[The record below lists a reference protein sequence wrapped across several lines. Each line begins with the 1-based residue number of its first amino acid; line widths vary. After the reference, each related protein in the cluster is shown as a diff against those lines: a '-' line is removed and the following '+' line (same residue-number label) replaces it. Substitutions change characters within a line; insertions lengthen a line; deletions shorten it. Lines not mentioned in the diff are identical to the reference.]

1 MKTIFRSTVAA
12 LAVVLSA
19 SCGNNA
25 GKGAQQTDVMA
36 DVAPTVS
43 VEQVSVREVPQTA
56 TYTSTVQPYVKNNI
70 APQAPG
76 RIAKIFVEVG
86 DHVTKGQKLV
96 QMDAANLQQ
105 LTLQIENQKVDFA
118 RIKELYAVGAVSKAE
133 FDNMKMSLE
142 VAETQY
148 KNIMENTQLLS
159 PIDGIVTARNYD
171 NGDLYA
177 GAAILTVE
185 QIRPVKLL
193 VNVSENYYSKV
204 KKGDK
209 AIITLDAL
217 PGEKF
222 TATVSLK
229 YPTINA
235 STHTFPVELTLTNK
249 DEKVRPGMF
258 ARAQINFGTEDHVVV
273 PDVAVVKQPGS
284 GERFVYLYNNGKV
297 SYVKVELGQRLNDA
311 YELLGGVADGL
322 GACTQ
327 QIAQRLSENRDPHR
341 QQDGH
346 GQDGHYRLGEDLL
359 GPVMLLV
366 AHGEG
371 TQGGGAHGQEDGN
384 AREDVDEGQGD
395 IRHFGGG

>member
-1 MKTIFRSTVAA
+1 MKRKVFSLAAIAFTVLLAA
-12 LAVVLSA
+12 
-19 SCGNNA
+19 CG
-25 GKGAQQTDVMA
+25 GK
-36 DVAPTVS
+36 
-43 VEQVSVREVPQTA
+43 EQKAQTA
-56 TYTSTVQPYVKNNI
+56 TVTEEVKPSVKVAQVAVRPVDQVRDYVGTVQAEVKNNI

-76 RIAKIFVEVG
+76 RINKIFVEVG
-86 DHVTKGQKLV
+86 DHVRKGQKLV

-118 RIKELYAVGAVSKAE
+118 RVKELYAVGGVSKAE

-148 KNIMENTQLLS
+148 NNIMENTQLLS

-185 QIRPVKLL
+185 QIRPVKLI

-222 TATVSLK
+222 IATVSLK

-235 STHTFPVELTLTNK
+235 ATHTFPVELMLSNQ

-258 ARAQINFGTEDHVVV
+258 ARAELNFGTEHHVVV
-273 PDVAVVKQPGS
+273 PDMAIVKQPGS
-284 GERFVYLYNNGKV
+284 GERFVYVYNHGKV
-297 SYVKVELGQRLNDA
+297 NYVKVELGQRLGDA
-311 YELLGGVADGL
+311 YELLGGIPDGATVVIAGQGRLADG
-322 GACTQ
+322 
-327 QIAQRLSENRDPHR
+327 IEVRVEK
-341 QQDGH
+341 
-346 GQDGHYRLGEDLL
+346 
-359 GPVMLLV
+359 
-366 AHGEG
+366 
-371 TQGGGAHGQEDGN
+371 
-384 AREDVDEGQGD
+384 
-395 IRHFGGG
+395 

>member
-1 MKTIFRSTVAA
+1 MKRKAFSFAA
-12 LAVVLSA
+12 LAMTLMLA
-19 SCGNNA
+19 ACG
-25 GKGAQQTDVMA
+25 GKTQTTQTA
-36 DVAPTVS
+36 AA
-43 VEQVSVREVPQTA
+43 VEEVKPAVKLAQVSVRPVDQVRD
-56 TYTSTVQPYVKNNI
+56 YVGTVEAEVKNNI

-86 DHVTKGQKLV
+86 DHVRKGQKLV

-193 VNVSENYYSKV
+193 VNVSETYYSKV
-204 KKGDK
+204 QKGDK
-209 AIITLDAL
+209 ATITLDAL
-217 PGEKF
+217 PGETF

-235 STHTFPVELTLTNK
+235 ATHTFPV
-249 DEKVRPGMF
+249 
-258 ARAQINFGTEDHVVV
+258 
-273 PDVAVVKQPGS
+273 
-284 GERFVYLYNNGKV
+284 
-297 SYVKVELGQRLNDA
+297 
-311 YELLGGVADGL
+311 
-322 GACTQ
+322 
-327 QIAQRLSENRDPHR
+327 
-341 QQDGH
+341 
-346 GQDGHYRLGEDLL
+346 
-359 GPVMLLV
+359 
-366 AHGEG
+366 
-371 TQGGGAHGQEDGN
+371 
-384 AREDVDEGQGD
+384 
-395 IRHFGGG
+395 

>member
-1 MKTIFRSTVAA
+1 MKKNVFSLAA
-12 LAVVLSA
+12 LAMTAMLA
-19 SCGNNA
+19 ACG
-25 GKGAQQTDVMA
+25 GKGETAQTV
-36 DVAPTVS
+36 VAP
-43 VEQVSVREVPQTA
+43 VEEVKPAVKVAQVSVRPVDQVRD
-56 TYTSTVQPYVKNNI
+56 YVGTVQAEVKNNI

-185 QIRPVKLL
+185 QIRPVKLM

-204 KKGDK
+204 EKGDK
-209 AIITLDAL
+209 AAITLDAL
-217 PGEKF
+217 PGETF

-311 YELLGGVADGL
+311 YELLGGVADG
-322 GACTQ
+322 ATVV
-327 QIAQRLSENRDPHR
+327 IA
-341 QQDGH
+341 
-346 GQDGHYRLGEDLL
+346 
-359 GPVMLLV
+359 
-366 AHGEG
+366 
-371 TQGGGAHGQEDGN
+371 
-384 AREDVDEGQGD
+384 GQGRLTD
-395 IRHFGGG
+395 GMEVRVEK

>member
-1 MKTIFRSTVAA
+1 MKRNVFSLAA
-12 LAVVLSA
+12 LAMTVLLA
-19 SCGNNA
+19 ACG
-25 GKGAQQTDVMA
+25 GKGETTQTV
-36 DVAPTVS
+36 VAP
-43 VEQVSVREVPQTA
+43 VEEVKPAVKVAQVSVRPVDQVRD
-56 TYTSTVQPYVKNNI
+56 YVGTVQAEVKNNI

-159 PIDGIVTARNYD
+159 PINGIVTARNYD

-185 QIRPVKLL
+185 QIRPVKLM

-209 AIITLDAL
+209 ATITLDAL
-217 PGEKF
+217 PGETF

-235 STHTFPVELTLTNK
+235 STHTFPVELTLANK

-258 ARAQINFGTEDHVVV
+258 ARAQINFGTENHVVV

-284 GERFVYLYNNGKV
+284 GERFVYVYNDGKV

-311 YELLGGVADGL
+311 YELLGGLADG
-322 GACTQ
+322 AT
-327 QIAQRLSENRDPHR
+327 I
-341 QQDGH
+341 
-346 GQDGHYRLGEDLL
+346 
-359 GPVMLLV
+359 VV
-366 AHGEG
+366 A
-371 TQGGGAHGQEDGN
+371 
-384 AREDVDEGQGD
+384 GQGRLAD
-395 IRHFGGG
+395 GAEVRVEK

>member
-1 MKTIFRSTVAA
+1 MKRNVFSLAA
-12 LAVVLSA
+12 LAMTAMLA
-19 SCGNNA
+19 ACG
-25 GKGAQQTDVMA
+25 GKGETAQTVVTP
-36 DVAPTVS
+36 VAEVKPAVK
-43 VEQVSVREVPQTA
+43 VAQVSVRPVDQVRD
-56 TYTSTVQPYVKNNI
+56 YVGTVQAEVKNNI

-185 QIRPVKLL
+185 QIRPVKLM

-204 KKGDK
+204 EKGDK
-209 AIITLDAL
+209 AAITLDAL
-217 PGEKF
+217 PGETF

-311 YELLGGVADGL
+311 YELLGGVADG
-322 GACTQ
+322 ATVV
-327 QIAQRLSENRDPHR
+327 IA
-341 QQDGH
+341 
-346 GQDGHYRLGEDLL
+346 
-359 GPVMLLV
+359 
-366 AHGEG
+366 
-371 TQGGGAHGQEDGN
+371 
-384 AREDVDEGQGD
+384 GQGRLTD
-395 IRHFGGG
+395 GMEVRVEK

>member
-1 MKTIFRSTVAA
+1 MKKTTFSFAA
-12 LAVVLSA
+12 LAVTALLA
-19 SCGNNA
+19 ACGSKPQA
-25 GKGAQQTDVMA
+25 TEAATTT
-36 DVAPTVS
+36 VAEVKPAVK
-43 VEQVSVREVPQTA
+43 VAQVSVRPVDQVRD
-56 TYTSTVQPYVKNNI
+56 YVGTVQAEVKNNI

-185 QIRPVKLL
+185 QIRPGKLM

-204 KKGDK
+204 EKGDK
-209 AIITLDAL
+209 AAITLDAL
-217 PGEKF
+217 PGETF

-311 YELLGGVADGL
+311 YELLGGVADG
-322 GACTQ
+322 ATVV
-327 QIAQRLSENRDPHR
+327 IA
-341 QQDGH
+341 
-346 GQDGHYRLGEDLL
+346 
-359 GPVMLLV
+359 
-366 AHGEG
+366 
-371 TQGGGAHGQEDGN
+371 
-384 AREDVDEGQGD
+384 GQGRLTD
-395 IRHFGGG
+395 GMEVRVEK

>member
-1 MKTIFRSTVAA
+1 MKRNVFSLAA
-12 LAVVLSA
+12 LAMTAMLA
-19 SCGNNA
+19 ACG
-25 GKGAQQTDVMA
+25 GKSETTQTAVTP
-36 DVAPTVS
+36 VAEVKPAVK
-43 VEQVSVREVPQTA
+43 VAQVSVRPVDQVRD
-56 TYTSTVQPYVKNNI
+56 YVGTVQAEVKNNI

-96 QMDAANLQQ
+96 QMDAANLHQ

-185 QIRPVKLL
+185 QIRPVKLM

-209 AIITLDAL
+209 AAITLDAL
-217 PGEKF
+217 PGETF

-235 STHTFPVELTLTNK
+235 ATHTFPVELTLANK

-258 ARAQINFGTEDHVVV
+258 ARAEINFGTENRVVV
-273 PDVAVVKQPGS
+273 PDVAIVKQPGS

-297 SYVKVELGQRLNDA
+297 SYVKVELGQRLGDA
-311 YELLGGVADGL
+311 YELLGGIPDG
-322 GACTQ
+322 ATVV
-327 QIAQRLSENRDPHR
+327 IA
-341 QQDGH
+341 
-346 GQDGHYRLGEDLL
+346 
-359 GPVMLLV
+359 
-366 AHGEG
+366 
-371 TQGGGAHGQEDGN
+371 
-384 AREDVDEGQGD
+384 GQGRLTD
-395 IRHFGGG
+395 GAEVRVEK

>member
-1 MKTIFRSTVAA
+1 MKKTTFSFAA
-12 LAVVLSA
+12 LAVTALLAACGSKPQATETA
-19 SCGNNA
+19 STA
-25 GKGAQQTDVMA
+25 
-36 DVAPTVS
+36 VAEVKPAVK
-43 VEQVSVREVPQTA
+43 VAQVSVRPVDQVRD
-56 TYTSTVQPYVKNNI
+56 YVGTVQAEVKNNI

-185 QIRPVKLL
+185 QIRPVKLM

-204 KKGDK
+204 EKGDK
-209 AIITLDAL
+209 AAITLDAL
-217 PGEKF
+217 PGETF

-235 STHTFPVELTLTNK
+235 STHTFPVELTLANK

-258 ARAQINFGTEDHVVV
+258 ARAQINFGTENHVVV
-273 PDVAVVKQPGS
+273 PDVAIVKQPGS
-284 GERFVYLYNNGKV
+284 GERFVYVYNNGKV

-311 YELLGGVADGL
+311 YELLGGVADG
-322 GACTQ
+322 AT
-327 QIAQRLSENRDPHR
+327 
-341 QQDGH
+341 
-346 GQDGHYRLGEDLL
+346 
-359 GPVMLLV
+359 VVV
-366 AHGEG
+366 A
-371 TQGGGAHGQEDGN
+371 
-384 AREDVDEGQGD
+384 GQGRLTD
-395 IRHFGGG
+395 GIEVRVEK

>member
-1 MKTIFRSTVAA
+1 MKRNVFSLAA
-12 LAVVLSA
+12 LAMTAMLA
-19 SCGNNA
+19 ACG
-25 GKGAQQTDVMA
+25 GKSETTQTAVTP
-36 DVAPTVS
+36 VAEVKPAVK
-43 VEQVSVREVPQTA
+43 VAQVSVRPVDQVRD
-56 TYTSTVQPYVKNNI
+56 YVGTVQAEVKNNI

-96 QMDAANLQQ
+96 QMDAANLHQ

-185 QIRPVKLL
+185 QIRPVKLM

-209 AIITLDAL
+209 AAITLDAL
-217 PGEKF
+217 PGETF

-235 STHTFPVELTLTNK
+235 ATHTFPVELTLANK

-258 ARAQINFGTEDHVVV
+258 ARAEINFGTENRVVV
-273 PDVAVVKQPGS
+273 PDVAIVKQPGS

-297 SYVKVELGQRLNDA
+297 SYVKVELGQRLGDA
-311 YELLGGVADGL
+311 YELLGGVADG
-322 GACTQ
+322 ATVV
-327 QIAQRLSENRDPHR
+327 IA
-341 QQDGH
+341 
-346 GQDGHYRLGEDLL
+346 
-359 GPVMLLV
+359 
-366 AHGEG
+366 
-371 TQGGGAHGQEDGN
+371 
-384 AREDVDEGQGD
+384 GQGRLTD
-395 IRHFGGG
+395 GAEVRVEK

>member
-1 MKTIFRSTVAA
+1 MKKTTFSFAA
-12 LAVVLSA
+12 LAVTALLA
-19 SCGNNA
+19 ACGSKPQA
-25 GKGAQQTDVMA
+25 TEAATTT
-36 DVAPTVS
+36 VAEVKPAVK
-43 VEQVSVREVPQTA
+43 VAQVSVRPVDQVRD
-56 TYTSTVQPYVKNNI
+56 YVGTVQAEVKNNI

-185 QIRPVKLL
+185 QIRPVKLM

-204 KKGDK
+204 EKGDK
-209 AIITLDAL
+209 AAITLDAL
-217 PGEKF
+217 PGETF

-311 YELLGGVADGL
+311 YELLGGVADG
-322 GACTQ
+322 ATVV
-327 QIAQRLSENRDPHR
+327 IA
-341 QQDGH
+341 
-346 GQDGHYRLGEDLL
+346 
-359 GPVMLLV
+359 
-366 AHGEG
+366 
-371 TQGGGAHGQEDGN
+371 
-384 AREDVDEGQGD
+384 GQGRLTD
-395 IRHFGGG
+395 GMEVRVEK

>member
-1 MKTIFRSTVAA
+1 MKRNVFSLAA
-12 LAVVLSA
+12 LAMTALLA
-19 SCGNNA
+19 ACG
-25 GKGAQQTDVMA
+25 GKGETAQTAATPVEVVKPA
-36 DVAPTVS
+36 VKVA
-43 VEQVSVREVPQTA
+43 QVSVRPVDQVRD
-56 TYTSTVQPYVKNNI
+56 YVGTVQAEVKNNI

-185 QIRPVKLL
+185 QIRPVKLM

-209 AIITLDAL
+209 AAITLDAL
-217 PGEKF
+217 PGETF

-235 STHTFPVELTLTNK
+235 ATHTFPVELTLTNK

-258 ARAQINFGTEDHVVV
+258 ARAQINFGTENHVVI

-284 GERFVYLYNNGKV
+284 GERFVYLYDNGKV
-297 SYVKVELGQRLNDA
+297 NYVKVELGQRLDDA
-311 YELLGGVADGL
+311 YELLGGVADGATVVVAGQTRL
-322 GACTQ
+322 TDGAEV
-327 QIAQRLSENRDPHR
+327 RVEK
-341 QQDGH
+341 
-346 GQDGHYRLGEDLL
+346 
-359 GPVMLLV
+359 
-366 AHGEG
+366 
-371 TQGGGAHGQEDGN
+371 
-384 AREDVDEGQGD
+384 
-395 IRHFGGG
+395 

>member
-1 MKTIFRSTVAA
+1 MKRNVFSLAA
-12 LAVVLSA
+12 LAMTALLA
-19 SCGNNA
+19 ACG
-25 GKGAQQTDVMA
+25 GKGETVQTAAAPVEVVKPA
-36 DVAPTVS
+36 VKVA
-43 VEQVSVREVPQTA
+43 QVSVRPVDQVRD
-56 TYTSTVQPYVKNNI
+56 YVGTVQAEVKNNI

-185 QIRPVKLL
+185 QIRPVKLM

-209 AIITLDAL
+209 AAITLDAL
-217 PGEKF
+217 PGETF

-235 STHTFPVELTLTNK
+235 ATHTFPVELTLTNK

-258 ARAQINFGTEDHVVV
+258 ARAQINFGTENHVVV

-284 GERFVYLYNNGKV
+284 GERFVYLYDNGKV
-297 SYVKVELGQRLNDA
+297 NYVKVELGQRLGDA
-311 YELLGGVADGL
+311 YELLGGIADGTTVVIAGQNRL
-322 GACTQ
+322 TDGAEV
-327 QIAQRLSENRDPHR
+327 RVEK
-341 QQDGH
+341 
-346 GQDGHYRLGEDLL
+346 
-359 GPVMLLV
+359 
-366 AHGEG
+366 
-371 TQGGGAHGQEDGN
+371 
-384 AREDVDEGQGD
+384 
-395 IRHFGGG
+395 